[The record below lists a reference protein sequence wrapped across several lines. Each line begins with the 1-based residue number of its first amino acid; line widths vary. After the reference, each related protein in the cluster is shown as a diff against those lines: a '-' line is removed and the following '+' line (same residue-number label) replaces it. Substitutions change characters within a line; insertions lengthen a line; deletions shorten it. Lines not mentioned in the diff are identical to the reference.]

1 MFANMTVCGRKRI
14 LKRRKPGEKR
24 KKSIV
29 IVLSVAAVCIALVFL
44 LPEVI
49 SAGKYRAAK
58 ALYEAGQYE
67 DAIAAFEAIGTYRD
81 SAAQIEAC
89 RTAIAERDRSAAA
102 VLYENGDYEAAYAL
116 LNGLNDQDSVETAME
131 CLYRIQKDRIG
142 GVTVG
147 ETIRFGSY
155 EQDNDLSNGPE
166 EIEWLVLD
174 VDGSQALVISK
185 YGLNIREFNDEK
197 DPYAVITWGNC
208 QLRTWL
214 NGQFLNTSFGSDHR
228 KMILTSEVPAG
239 TNPDAKVSPGRDTKD
254 KVFILSIEE
263 AYRYFDSD
271 RARQCFATAYCS
283 ALGAEK
289 GDDGGCYW
297 WLRSPGIE
305 TSTVTV
311 VLWNGAVFTNGFSC
325 GHVPNLAIRPV
336 MRIDLGAED

>member
-1 MFANMTVCGRKRI
+1 MM
-14 LKRRKPGEKR
+14 KRRKPGEKR

-29 IVLSVAAVCIALVFL
+29 IVLSVTAVCIALVFL
-44 LPEVI
+44 VPEVI
-49 SAGKYRAAK
+49 SAGKYRKAR
-58 ALYEAGQYE
+58 ALYDAGQYE
-67 DAIAAFEAIGTYRD
+67 DAITAFEAIDTYRD

-89 RTAIAERDRSAAA
+89 RTAITERDHRAALA
-102 VLYENGDYEAAYAL
+102 LYENGETEAAFAL
-116 LNGLNDQDSVETAME
+116 MNRLSDQSSREKAKE
-131 CLYRIQKDRIG
+131 YLYEIQKGRLG

-147 ETIRFGSY
+147 DTIRFGSY

-185 YGLNIREFNDEK
+185 YGLDIREFNDEK

-208 QLRTWL
+208 HLRTWL

-228 KMILTSEVPAG
+228 KMIFTSEVPAG
-239 TNPDAKVSPGRDTKD
+239 TNPDSQISPGRDTKD

-271 RARQCFATAYCS
+271 RARQCFATAFCS

-336 MRIDLGAED
+336 MRVDLGAED